1 MARPDW
7 DSYFLTG
14 AAWVASRA
22 DCTRSAVGAILV
34 NARNEVRG
42 TGYNGAPAGVPGC
55 ETASACPRGRH
66 YRKPCDHGYCACSK
80 TVCACGNSWPCAR
93 ASAPDSD
100 YANCVADHAERNAIR
115 HTPPA
120 ELPGATLYVT
130 RAPCPSCWTLI
141 RACGIARVVTP
152 GGDSEDPTRADGA
165 SVAGAGPDRLRSR
178 TGLRATRMAHK
189 LGLRVVR

>member
-55 ETASACPRGRH
+55 ETASACPRG
-66 YRKPCDHGYCACSK
+66 KL
-80 TVCACGNSWPCAR
+80 
-93 ASAPDSD
+93 SAAECPPESD
-100 YANCVADHAERNAIR
+100 YSNCIADHAERNAIR
-115 HTPPA
+115 HTPPT

-141 RACGIARVVTP
+141 RACGIARVVAP
-152 GGDSEDPTRADGA
+152 GGDIEDPVCAHGA
-165 SVAGAGPDRLRSR
+165 SIADAGTDR
-178 TGLRATRMAHK
+178 M
-189 LGLRVVR
+189 